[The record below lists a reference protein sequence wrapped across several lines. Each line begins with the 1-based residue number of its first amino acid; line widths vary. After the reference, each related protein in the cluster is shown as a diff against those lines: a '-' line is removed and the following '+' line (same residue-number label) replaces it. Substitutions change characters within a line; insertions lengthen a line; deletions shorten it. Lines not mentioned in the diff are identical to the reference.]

1 MTSGRAGA
9 RRWVA
14 AVVVTAGVAWGG
26 AAGAAVGAEATL
38 DATCQGDTWTAT
50 LAVTNADARSAA
62 VAGLTATGVASTAFA
77 PLTGGTVLAP
87 GATLSAAAGGLARTL
102 AGVSVTITLS
112 AGDETTTLV
121 RTATRPAACAPAPAP
136 TPAPTTATDPAQPV
150 VAGTVPV
157 TASREASGVTV
168 ADTAATVV
176 TTAVTAATV
185 APATSAAS
193 APAATAA
200 AAPVAATSGPATV
213 TTAARPAAA
222 APTTQA
228 APRSTAGATV
238 AAPATAATIASPV
251 AAPPA
256 AASTAPARASD
267 GSATAMWIGAVLVLA
282 ALVGALLLALAWRRR
297 RPQAWVTPSVPL
309 PPILLDPPP
318 ALSGS
323 GVFVAAADTDR
334 DALDAVVA
342 ELRANGYLVSH
353 ERALAEAGATSVR
366 VAAAHAVE
374 HALAVVLLVSPAA
387 QRSPEVARQIALADD
402 AGRAVV
408 PLLIE
413 GDGDVDGPLRLFLA
427 DTDLIDGRGAAH
439 RRGMNIVLQVLQAKV
454 ARRLASPPPP
464 GAGPHR
470 APTALASQ

>member
-14 AVVVTAGVAWGG
+14 AVVVTAGVAWSG

-38 DATCQGDTWTAT
+38 DATCQGDAWTAT
-50 LAVTNADARSAA
+50 LAVTNADTRSTA

-87 GATLSAAAGGLARTL
+87 GATVSAAAGGLARTL

-121 RTATRPAACAPAPAP
+121 RSATRPAACAPAATP

-168 ADTAATVV
+168 ADTAVTVDT
-176 TTAVTAATV
+176 TTATTT
-185 APATSAAS
+185 APASSAA
-193 APAATAA
+193 PTASTA
-200 AAPVAATSGPATV
+200 AAPVASTAGPATV

-222 APTTQA
+222 APTTVA
-228 APRSTAGATV
+228 ATRTTAAGAAAV
-238 AAPATAATIASPV
+238 APTTGATIASPV
-251 AAPPA
+251 AAPPT
-256 AASTAPARASD
+256 AASTAPARTSD
-267 GSATAMWIGAVLVLA
+267 GSSTGMWIGAALVLA
-282 ALVGALLLALAWRRR
+282 AIVGALLLLLAWRRR

>member
-9 RRWVA
+9 RWVA

-26 AAGAAVGAEATL
+26 AASAAVGAEVTL
-38 DATCQGDTWTAT
+38 DATCQGDAWTAT

-62 VAGLTATGVASTAFA
+62 VAGLTVTGVASTAFA

-87 GATLSAAAGGLARTL
+87 GATVSAAAGGLARTL

-121 RTATRPAACAPAPAP
+121 RSATRPAACAPL
-136 TPAPTTATDPAQPV
+136 PAPTTAATDPAQPV

-168 ADTAATVV
+168 ADTAATVD
-176 TTAVTAATV
+176 TTAVTTA
-185 APATSAAS
+185 APATTPAPTAS
-193 APAATAA
+193 TVAAATAA
-200 AAPVAATSGPATV
+200 PPAVTASGPAPTTTALRPTSSP
-213 TTAARPAAA
+213 TTAASPRPATTAVAVAA
-222 APTTQA
+222 AT
-228 APRSTAGATV
+228 
-238 AAPATAATIASPV
+238 TAATIAVPT
-251 AAPPA
+251 ATPA
-256 AASTAPARASD
+256 AAATPAGARRDS
-267 GSATAMWIGAVLVLA
+267 SVAMWIGAALVVA
-282 ALVGALLLALAWRRR
+282 ALVGALPLALAWRRR

-318 ALSGS
+318 ALNGS
-323 GVFVAAADTDR
+323 GVFVAAADSDR

-366 VAAAHAVE
+366 VASAHAVE

-408 PLLIE
+408 PLLID

-439 RRGMNIVLQVLQAKV
+439 RRGMNIVLQNLQAKV

-464 GAGPHR
+464 GTAPNR
-470 APTALASQ
+470 APTALAAQ